1 MFNLIARKHCAYTW
15 IKSTDDLSC
24 DDFITDVAKVVSD
37 ALAAMKAGASFI
49 LISVASVTDF
59 PSRRS
64 VFTFT
69 GIPIV
74 FSSVK
79 GCTFHL
85 IG

>member
-1 MFNLIARKHCAYTW
+1 MPILGSW
-15 IKSTDDLSC
+15 INSTDDLYC
-24 DDFITDVAKVVSD
+24 DNFTTDVAKVVSD
-37 ALAAMKAGASFI
+37 DLAAMEAGASFI
-49 LISVASVTDF
+49 MISLASVTDF

-79 GCTFHL
+79 GCTST
-85 IG
+85 